1 MNTRLTNDKHTSLNE
16 SIAYV
21 SSHQRELDE
30 AVEYA
35 RALEEVLLA
44 LCEELGIDPAAL
56 VEDIQTGE
64 RENEMFYKRRSL
76 QDKEESAGDRAVSV
90 LNSKNKDKKKELNKK
105 WSAAKRALEKH
116 DRRDRVEKDSSRLYG
131 KGGKVVKKG
140 TVDRNPYRTAGW

>member
-1 MNTRLTNDKHTSLNE
+1 MNTRLTNTKHLSLNE

-21 SSHQRELDE
+21 NSPQRELDE

-76 QDKEESAGDRAVSV
+76 QDKEDSAGDRAVLSG
-90 LNSKNKDKKKELNKK
+90 SKNKDKKKELNKK